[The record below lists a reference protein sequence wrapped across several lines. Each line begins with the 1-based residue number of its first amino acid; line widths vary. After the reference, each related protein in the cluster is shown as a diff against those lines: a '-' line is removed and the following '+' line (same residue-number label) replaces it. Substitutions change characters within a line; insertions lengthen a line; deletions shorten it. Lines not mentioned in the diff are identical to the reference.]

1 MMTVRRIVS
10 LSLSLLLLQA
20 CSGGSGGGGS
30 EREIDVTAD
39 LGSSEFVYS
48 GPAPASE
55 EIQQFKLAFYDPL
68 AGNDRCGQCHTPGG
82 TGETHFAD
90 QTDVN
95 NAWQEA
101 KTVANLLDPQAS
113 PVVKRVA
120 NGHNCWLG
128 ATQTSTCATTLE
140 SYIERWAEGANAF
153 TTEVKLLPRVATD
166 PSGTKVMPGDLFE
179 VDGLGLD
186 LGANGE
192 LLELLNRYCD
202 GCHSDNAA
210 VPQSPYFASDD
221 SAIAYSALRGV
232 VDLVDPGS
240 SRVVLRLDPESHNC
254 WDNCSN
260 NAQTLQNAVSRL
272 ADLVEETEVD
282 PALVISKAQVLETD
296 GIVANSG
303 GRFESELIAKWE
315 FREGSGTTTADTS
328 GVQPEIPLSLSG
340 NYDWLGGWGVR
351 FINGKA
357 QGGVSGSTKL
367 HALITGTGE
376 YSIEAWVAPN
386 NVSQEEAWI
395 VGYAGGPDSRNLLLS
410 QSLYNY
416 EFYNRSTATE
426 GNNAGSPPLTTDDD
440 AELAQAT
447 LQHVV
452 VTYDPVDGRKIY
464 VNGEYSDVP
473 DNSGGGLLNN
483 WSEVYALVLGNA
495 TGSTNPWSG
504 VMRMVAVHNSALTPE
519 QVIQNFDVGVGQ
531 KYYLLFSVSEILDL
545 DGVCHVTEADGTR
558 TNFCYIVFEVSQFD
572 DSAYLFDAPF
582 FANINPD
589 GGNVDFDVK
598 GIRLG
603 INGKLVEIGQA
614 FVNVDTNVSTQ
625 GGELSPQLASTG
637 TIVPVENGADQD
649 IFFLAFD
656 EFGNQSG
663 PGDDGQKK
671 IFQKAMVGLES
682 PDIGVRTFDEIN
694 ASFSALTGVPKSST
708 AVSQLTGKTV
718 FETFAAIR
726 RALPAV
732 EDFQGFNSAHHMA
745 ATQLAAAYCD
755 ALVQDV
761 NLRGNFFPAA
771 FNFSAPVASSSI
783 DWRNHVAA
791 PLVDSAI
798 GAGLVDVANRTEMV
812 DELELLITDDRDLA
826 PYVLINGS
834 FVSDP
839 NPAAHNKRD
848 GLIYCVNDAPCPSSR
863 TADVVKGACTAML
876 GSAAVLVQ

>member
-1 MMTVRRIVS
+1 MNTRTIIC
-10 LSLSLLLLQA
+10 LSLLFLLQA
-20 CSGGSGGGGS
+20 CSSGSGGGGS
-30 EREIDVTAD
+30 EREIDITAD
-39 LGSSEFVYS
+39 VGSNEFVYN
-48 GPAPASE
+48 GPAPASD
-55 EIQQFKLAFYDPL
+55 EIQQFKQAFYDPL

-82 TGETHFAD
+82 TAENHFVD
-90 QTDVN
+90 QSDVN
-95 NAWQEA
+95 DAWQAA
-101 KTVANLLDPQAS
+101 KSVVNLLDPQGSEA
-113 PVVKRVA
+113 VKRVA

-128 ATQTSTCATTLE
+128 ATQVNTCATTLVG
-140 SYIERWAEGANAF
+140 YIERWAEGANAF
-153 TTEVKLLPRVATD
+153 TTEVNLLPRTAMD
-166 PSGTKVMPGDLFE
+166 PSGTKVMPGTLLD
-179 VDGLGLD
+179 VQGLGLNLD
-186 LGANGE
+186 GQGE
-192 LLELLNRYCD
+192 LLELLNRYCAD
-202 GCHSDNAA
+202 CHSDTAP

-221 SAIAYSALRGV
+221 PLVAFAALKGV
-232 VDLVDPGS
+232 VDLVDPGN

-254 WDNCSN
+254 WDSCSN
-260 NAQTLQNAVSRL
+260 NAQTLQNAVQRL

-340 NYDWLGGWGVR
+340 NYDWLGGWGIR

-357 QGGVSGSTKL
+357 QGGVSGSSKL

-395 VGYAGGPDSRNLLLS
+395 MGYAGGPDSRNLLLS

-440 AELAQAT
+440 DELAQAT

-452 VTYDPVDGRKIY
+452 LTYDPVDGRKIY
-464 VNGEYSDVP
+464 VNGEFSDVP
-473 DNSGGGLLNN
+473 DDAGGGLLNN
-483 WSEVYALVLGNA
+483 WSEVFAVVLGNA
-495 TGSTNPWSG
+495 TGSTNPWAG
-504 VMRMVAVHNSALTPE
+504 VMRMVAVHNSALT
-519 QVIQNFDVGVGQ
+519 QDQILQNFDVGVGQ
-531 KYYLLFSVSEILDL
+531 KYFLLFSVSELLDQE
-545 DGVCHVTEADGTR
+545 GVCHQMEGDGSR

-582 FANINPD
+582 FANINPQ
-589 GGNVDFDVK
+589 GGNVDFQVK
-598 GIRLG
+598 GLRLG
-603 INGKLVEIGQA
+603 INGKLAEIGQA
-614 FVNVDTNVSTQ
+614 FVNIDTVISTQ
-625 GGELSPQLASTG
+625 GGELSQVLSPTG
-637 TIVPVENGADQD
+637 TIIPLENGADQD

-656 EFGNQSG
+656 EIGNESG
-663 PGDDGQKK
+663 PGDDGQRKVFSK
-671 IFQKAMVGLES
+671 TLVGEES

-694 ASFSALTGVPKSST
+694 ASFSALSGVPKSST
-708 AVSQLTGKTV
+708 SVSALTGKTV
-718 FETFAAIR
+718 FETYAAIR

-761 NLRGNFFPAA
+761 NLRSAIFPPA
-771 FNFSAPVASSSI
+771 FDFNAPVANPSI

-791 PLVDSAI
+791 PLVDRAI
-798 GAGLVDVANRTEMV
+798 GAGLIDAGNRTAMM
-812 DELELLITDDRDLA
+812 DELELLITDDRDLK
-826 PYVLINGS
+826 PYVLINGT

-848 GLIYCVNDAPCPSSR
+848 GLIYCVNDAPCPASR
-863 TADVVKGACTAML
+863 TADVVKGACTAVL
-876 GSAAVLVQ
+876 GSAAVLIQ